1 MSGDRKSFSED
12 AMSKAGSAGLKVA
25 KKAAKSVFHSAC
37 KYFGTITVVFLILPA
52 LLMAMLP
59 DLLWNVIFHMDNKV
73 DKWEGTDKELKKNGE
88 DVKENTDKY
97 AQIIM
102 DALSGSSSA
111 IESQIK
117 AHCGTIKINGKVY
130 KIDYQGSLA
139 NVDDE
144 TGFYEGM
151 GDGSST
157 SDGGEV
163 GGGDDAEV
171 SQTGAAIAKYAQ
183 KWIGYNYVLG
193 TQAAKKIMYK
203 GGPKKNGHYIY
214 GLDCAGFVRYCYQH
228 AHFKTNAWDCGT
240 LQNNLAKYQVGGRN
254 PSHLAKGDIIIFGTK
269 TQHAHTAIYIGNG
282 MIMSASSPEVGII
295 KTTLKG
301 TVAIHGGTYYAYRP
315 FPKDS
320 EKMTRSSSAGA
331 GATAGYSRNNA
342 AKEDHK
348 SAKKTTKKSTKK
360 NKHKKAKAANVNQ
373 PEKPEA
379 KSTKGKKNTKK
390 ADSKKSAS
398 KGKNDDKSQSKK
410 DDKGDKKDSKDKKDK
425 KEGTIKVIHGLPKNA
440 PYVYKTLRSYGY
452 DEIAAIGIMSCWW
465 AESSFNPAAVNKQE
479 LASHGANYAGS
490 GIAQWTDGRNPRM
503 KNWVSKKSGHGWAS
517 LKWQVAYFQHEVR
530 TSYTSMRPSLA
541 NKNNTLFDAMHYCLV
556 HYEGCDGAKF
566 RSTRLGYAKK
576 LYAALHGINPDD
588 ISGDVVGD
596 DGASDEGG
604 SGFISGRFMGEILS
618 SFSVYEDSMTGG
630 WKEKAK
636 KLDEDQQNQDNARKQ
651 DGQAAYETELDSL
664 YNSYTPPGAIRDI
677 KQNAHGLVQDAK
689 NAVTGK
695 DEKYT
700 EKDAASTKLSDDCV
714 KELDD
719 LYSKAK
725 DSNMTQEE
733 LEKKAKGIIADKM
746 ADKLNGKKQERIDMQ
761 EKADEADSI
770 ANWIVGKV
778 EDFGKNLFQPDRDPE
793 ADLKNIM
800 SGHTADFFKITY
812 GKPVKSG
819 KVYVYSSITIQPADI
834 RQVMKKCFD
843 LDPDGIYSSKISKD
857 KNGKP
862 LPLAGKHT
870 TNYQEVMQTTD
881 DNMEMLYNNKSG
893 GDGYGGS
900 GGGDDY
906 DDYDGSGGK
915 LKWPCSH
922 TTISCEFGTKR
933 SWDPYAKKGHSG
945 MDIAVPAGTP
955 VHSPGDG
962 IVKFAGTY
970 GGYGNCIMISHGDG
984 IVSLFGHLRKI
995 GVHKGQKVKTGDVIG
1010 KSGGVPGEPGSGFSN
1025 GAHLHF
1031 EVQKNGKPVNPRNY
1045 LTKKS
1050 K

>member
-1 MSGDRKSFSED
+1 MSDNRKSSSED
-12 AMSKAGSAGLKVA
+12 ALDKAGALA
-25 KKAAKSVFHSAC
+25 KMAAKGAFHLAC
-37 KYFGTITVVFLILPA
+37 KYFGTLAVVLLILPA
-52 LLMAMLP
+52 LLLAMMP
-59 DLLWNVIFHMDNKV
+59 DLIWNVIFHMDDNV
-73 DKWEGTDKELKKNGE
+73 DKWEGMDKELKKNDE
-88 DVKENTDKY
+88 DIKENTDKY

-102 DALSGSSSA
+102 DALSDSSSA
-111 IESQIK
+111 IEKQIK
-117 AHCGTIKINGKVY
+117 AHCGTIKINGKIY

-139 NVDDE
+139 NVVDE

-151 GDGSST
+151 GSGSS
-157 SDGGEV
+157 SDDGGEIA
-163 GGGDDAEV
+163 GGDDAKV
-171 SQTGAAIAKYAQ
+171 SKTGAAIAEYAQ

-193 TQAAKKIMYK
+193 GREMHK
-203 GGPKKNGHYIY
+203 GYPKTK
-214 GLDCAGFVRYCYQH
+214 GLDCAGFVRYCYKH
-228 AHFKTNAWDCGT
+228 AGFDTGAWDCGT
-240 LQNNLAKYQVGGRN
+240 LQDHLAKYQVGGRN

-269 TQHAHTAIYIGNG
+269 TQHAHTAIYIGKG
-282 MIMSASSPEVGII
+282 MIMSASSAQVGII
-295 KTTLKG
+295 KTPLKG
-301 TVAIHGGTYYAYRP
+301 TVNIHGGTYYAYRP
-315 FPKDS
+315 FPSDT
-320 EKMTRSSSAGA
+320 EKLTKTPSAGG
-331 GATAGYSRNNA
+331 GATAGYSRHNA
-342 AKEDHK
+342 AKEKH
-348 SAKKTTKKSTKK
+348 KSTKK

-379 KSTKGKKNTKK
+379 KSSKGKKEAKKETKK
-390 ADSKKSAS
+390 ETKKSS
-398 KGKNDDKSQSKK
+398 SNNKSDKEKAK
-410 DDKGDKKDSKDKKDK
+410 KKDSKDKKSKDKKDKDK
-425 KEGTIKVIHGLPKNA
+425 KEGTIKVIHGLPKNG

-479 LASHGANYAGS
+479 LATHGPNYAGS
-490 GIAQWTDGRNPRM
+490 GIAQWTDTRNPPM
-503 KNWVSKKSGHGWAS
+503 KRWVSKKSGHGWVS
-517 LKWQVAYFQHEVR
+517 LKWQVAYFQHEVK
-530 TSYTSMRPSLA
+530 TSSYYASMRPSLA
-541 NKNNTLFDAMHYCLV
+541 NKNNTLFSAMHYALV
-556 HYEGCDGAKF
+556 KYEGCDSKDF
-566 RSTRLGYAKK
+566 RSTRFSYAKK
-576 LYAALHGINPDD
+576 LYAALHGIDPDD

-596 DGASDEGG
+596 DGAGDEGG

-618 SFSVYEDSMTGG
+618 SFSVYEDSLTGG
-630 WKEKAK
+630 WKEKIK
-636 KLDEDQQNQDNARKQ
+636 KTEKEQEDKDNAREQ
-651 DGQAAYETELDSL
+651 DGQTAYETELDTL
-664 YNSYTPPGAIRDI
+664 YNSYTPPGAVRDL
-677 KQNAHGLVQDAK
+677 KQNAHGLVQDVK
-689 NAVTGK
+689 NAFTGK
-695 DEKYT
+695 DEQYT
-700 EKDAASTKLSDDCV
+700 EKDAASAKLSDDCV

-719 LYSKAK
+719 LYNKAK
-725 DSNMTQEE
+725 DSNMTQEQ
-733 LEKKAKGIIADKM
+733 LEQQAKKIIADKM
-746 ADKLNGKKQERIDMQ
+746 SDQLNSVKQDRIDKQ
-761 EKADEADSI
+761 EKADMLDTGVGGLVNDIMDHIKRFGQSI
-770 ANWIVGKV
+770 
-778 EDFGKNLFQPDRDPE
+778 FQPQRDPKS
-793 ADLKNIM
+793 DLKNIM

-819 KVYVYSSITIQPADI
+819 NVYVYSSITIQPADI
-834 RQVMKKCFD
+834 RQVMKKCFN

-922 TTISCEFGTKR
+922 SSISCEFGTKR
-933 SWDPYAKKGHSG
+933 SWDPYAKNGHSG

-995 GVHKGQKVKTGDVIG
+995 GVHKGQKVKTGKVIG
-1010 KSGGVPGEPGSGFSN
+1010 KSGGVKGAPGSGFSN
-1025 GAHLHF
+1025 GPHLHF
-1031 EVQKNGKPVNPRNY
+1031 EVQKNGKPVNPRIF